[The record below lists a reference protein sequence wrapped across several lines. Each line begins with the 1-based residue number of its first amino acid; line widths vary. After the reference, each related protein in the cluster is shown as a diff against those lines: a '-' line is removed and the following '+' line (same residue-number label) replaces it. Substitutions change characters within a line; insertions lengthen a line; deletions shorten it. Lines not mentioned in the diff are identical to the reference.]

1 MENVLTST
9 LTRRNFLKLG
19 LAAVATGLASGTAYG
34 SVGKLL
40 SDERKLHFFNTHTG
54 DRLETIYWAG
64 GKYRPDSLIEINRI
78 LRDHRTGDIRPIDPR
93 LLDVLY
99 ALNRKLDAKKPFH
112 IISGYRSPKTN
123 QMLRK
128 KSKGVASKSLHLVGQ
143 AVDIRLP
150 GCSLKKLRNTALEL
164 KAGGVGYY
172 SRSNFLHID
181 TGHVRHW
188 GS

>member
-1 MENVLTST
+1 MDNVLTSNI
-9 LTRRNFLKLG
+9 TRRHFLRLG
-19 LAAVATGLASGTAYG
+19 LSAVAAGLTSGTAYG
-34 SVGKLL
+34 AVGKLL
-40 SDERKLHFFNTHTG
+40 SDERSLSFYNTHTG
-54 DRLETIYWAG
+54 DSLETIYWAG
-64 GKYRPDSLIEINRI
+64 GKYLPDSLLKINQI
-78 LRDHRTGDIRPIDPR
+78 LRDHRTGDVRPIDPR
-93 LLDVLY
+93 LLDILY
-99 ALNRKLDAKKPFH
+99 VLNRKISAKNPFH

-123 QMLRK
+123 KMLRK

-172 SRSNFLHID
+172 SRSNFVHID
-181 TGHVRHW
+181 TGHIRNW